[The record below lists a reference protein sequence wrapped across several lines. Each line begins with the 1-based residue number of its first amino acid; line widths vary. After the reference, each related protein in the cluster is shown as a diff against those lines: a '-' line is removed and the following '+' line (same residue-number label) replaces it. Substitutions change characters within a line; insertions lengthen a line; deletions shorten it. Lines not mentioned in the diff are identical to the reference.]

1 MAGAPTPQA
10 ARANPS
16 MFVGILMV
24 APASPKYSRPVRS
37 TLRHLVNGDA
47 LKRPEEAGG
56 EAQEILRNAQRL
68 HESLS
73 RLPSAG
79 CASDRCLVI
88 GSYGAEVPY
97 LCAQLGYRDV
107 TCLMPCGAA
116 DRGSERDENEPMRR
130 VRSHPDGDRRFEYTL
145 VEHDLERGAWPIA
158 DGQFS
163 LALFWGCLERLQNDP
178 EFALFELNRV
188 CLPGATVSL
197 VAENA
202 ISFEATQ
209 SLLRGEPAP
218 LRLNWPG
225 IEGHWRRYTPPEVG
239 ELLGGTGWRVNE
251 LTTIVADP
259 NHYWKWWKR
268 MLFKRWVADLRRGFG
283 LAEPYWNAFVLAHAS
298 KVGPPTRSY
307 PRWLYRGEKIRQLK
321 IEMLEMLAEQ
331 TPAAAMSA

>member
-1 MAGAPTPQA
+1 
-10 ARANPS
+10 
-16 MFVGILMV
+16 MV
-24 APASPKYSRPVRS
+24 ATTPPKYSRPVRS
-37 TLRHLVNGDA
+37 TLRHLVKSDA
-47 LKRPEEAGG
+47 LARPDGAGG
-56 EAQEILRNAQRL
+56 EALEILRNARRL

-79 CASDRCLVI
+79 CATDRCLVI
-88 GSYGAEVPY
+88 GSHGAEVPY
-97 LCAQLGYRDV
+97 LCAQLDYQDV
-107 TCLMPCGAA
+107 TCLMPTERGA
-116 DRGSERDENEPMRR
+116 NEPTRR
-130 VRSHPDGDRRFEYTL
+130 VRAHPDGGRRFEYTL
-145 VEHDLERGAWPIA
+145 IEHDLERGPWPIA

-178 EFALFELNRV
+178 EFAFFELNRV

-225 IEGHWRRYTPPEVG
+225 IEGHWRRYSPREIA

-251 LTTIVADP
+251 LTTIVSNP
-259 NHYWKWWKR
+259 NNDWKWWKR

-307 PRWLYRGEKIRQLK
+307 PRWLYQGEKIRQLK

-331 TPAAAMSA
+331 SPAAAMSA